1 MKSLEII
8 LEKFK
13 EDLITREE
21 AIQLIEDLYNKNTY
35 FPWGVP
41 ASTPSI
47 WPLTTYETEK
57 TYPEYKI
64 TCSEHD

>member
-13 EDLITREE
+13 EGLITREE
-21 AIQLIEDLYNKNTY
+21 AVQLIEDLYNKSTY
-35 FPWGVP
+35 SPWVVP
-41 ASTPSI
+41 NPYI
-47 WPLTTYETEK
+47 WPLPTYETEK
-57 TYPEYKI
+57 TFPEYKI

>member
-21 AIQLIEDLYNKNTY
+21 AVQLIEDLYNKSTY
-35 FPWGVP
+35 SPWVVP
-41 ASTPSI
+41 NPYI
-47 WPLTTYETEK
+47 WPLPYETEK
-57 TYPEYKI
+57 TFPEYKI
-64 TCSEHD
+64 TCSKHD